1 MIKFVKFRDVLEMLN
16 EYKQVGILYH
26 YTSLEYLFSI
36 LNDNEI
42 KSFNRVKNK
51 FVISFTRDKNWH
63 HRYETGPVR
72 ITINGNKLS
81 NNYKIQPYHDL
92 SYFNSKSAT
101 TENDEMEEMV
111 YTKEIIN
118 ITDYIIEII
127 IIKNNIDPEDKE
139 YYAKVINKLKLLN
152 INFKIF

>member
-1 MIKFVKFRDVLEMLN
+1 MKFRDVLEMLN
-16 EYKQVGILYH
+16 EYKQVGMLYH
-26 YTSLEYLFSI
+26 YTSLEFLLSI
-36 LNDNEI
+36 LNDNEM

-51 FVISFTRDKNWH
+51 FVISFTRDKNWYY
-63 HRYETGPVR
+63 RYKTGPVR